1 MVTIDSQSGFTT
13 KDYRDAIS
21 GEGPLAYAWSD
32 KPHRLLRDLIKFI
45 EFNADNVKPLAG
57 EIEHL
62 TAKEMNAIMDQIEKD
77 HEDMGVGCEFCGW
90 NGEED
95 GEHSR

>member
-21 GEGPLAYAWSD
+21 GEGPLAYTWSD

-45 EFNADNVKPLAG
+45 EFNGLRVKPMAG

-62 TAKEMNAIMDQIEKD
+62 TGEEMSAIMGQI
-77 HEDMGVGCEFCGW
+77 
-90 NGEED
+90 
-95 GEHSR
+95 R